1 MTRVPIQATI
11 ERAWRE
17 VAAIEDA
24 FENGEIDEAGWHA
37 RMAALVVPAYLSRDN
52 PRAQSG
58 YDGTE
63 ADWRQA
69 RSLVAEAIPC
79 SGTFLDVGCASGLL
93 MESVSAWCNERG
105 LVVEPYGLEIA
116 RELAA
121 LARERLSLWRDR
133 VFEGNAVSWV
143 PPFRFDFVRTGHDYV
158 PRAHRPELFAHLCSQ
173 VVMPGG
179 RLLIGPYTEER
190 DETRSEPSLEE
201 NIRRWGFEV
210 TDAIERTHARDDR
223 VVRRL
228 ICIGTLPNT
237 GLQPTGAAENK
248 AAAAEAAQ
256 AEKTD

>member
-1 MTRVPIQATI
+1 MTRASIQATI

-17 VAAIEDA
+17 VAAIEEA
-24 FENGEIDEAGWHA
+24 FANGEIDEAGWHA
-37 RMAALVVPAYLSRDN
+37 RMASLVVPAYLSGDN
-52 PRAQSG
+52 PRVQSG
-58 YDGTE
+58 YSGTE

-93 MESVSAWCNERG
+93 MESVSAWCSERG
-105 LVVEPYGLEIA
+105 LVVQPYGLEIA
-116 RELAA
+116 PELAA
-121 LARERLSLWRDR
+121 LARERLPQWRDR

-158 PRAHRPELFAHLCSQ
+158 PRAKRRELFAHLRSQ

-201 NIRRWGFEV
+201 NVQGWGFQV
-210 TDAIERTHARDDR
+210 TGRIERPHPRDDR

-228 ICIGTLPNT
+228 IYIGTLPNNALHRLRRGSRALFILPRAT
-237 GLQPTGAAENK
+237 PGDAR
-248 AAAAEAAQ
+248 
-256 AEKTD
+256 